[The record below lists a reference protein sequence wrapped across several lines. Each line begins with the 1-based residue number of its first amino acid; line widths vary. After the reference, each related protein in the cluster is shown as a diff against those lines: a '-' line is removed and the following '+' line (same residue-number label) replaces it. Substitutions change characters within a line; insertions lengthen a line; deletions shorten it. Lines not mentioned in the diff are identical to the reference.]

1 MKKISLSIMALA
13 GSCLLVS
20 FISKN
25 KTIEYTTLPSTSCD
39 TSIVYY
45 KQQVEPLL
53 NSNCA
58 MCHNPQNK
66 KHADGV
72 YLDTYENLK
81 ASIHVFTKEGVVI
94 NELERVISRGKMP
107 PKSHPALTAAQ
118 KAIFLKWIQQG
129 MQNNSCEE
137 TAAVAST
144 ELTYE
149 NNVAPILQKYCY
161 GCHSGPKAA
170 NGINLS
176 DSFTVVA
183 LIKSDLL
190 IKAITHAEGAKPM
203 PSPTEKLSEA
213 DIATI
218 KAWAAGEMR

>member
-1 MKKISLSIMALA
+1 MKKISISIMALV

-20 FISKN
+20 FISKKQTN
-25 KTIEYTTLPSTSCD
+25 DYTTLPATQCD
-39 TSIVYY
+39 TSVVYY

-53 NSNCA
+53 QANCA
-58 MCHNPQNK
+58 ICHNPQNK

-81 ASIHVFTKEGVVI
+81 ATIHVFSKGGVVI
-94 NELERVISRGKMP
+94 NEMEQMISKGKMP
-107 PKSHPALTAAQ
+107 PKSHPALTLAQ
-118 KAIFLKWIQQG
+118 KAVFLKWIQQG
-129 MQNNSCEE
+129 MQNNSCDE
-137 TAAVAST
+137 TTVVASA

-149 NNVAPILQKYCY
+149 NNVAPILQNHCY
-161 GCHSGPKAA
+161 GCHSGPNPA

-176 DSFTVVA
+176 DSFTVIA

-203 PSPTEKLSEA
+203 PSPTEKLSDA
-213 DIATI
+213 DIETI
-218 KAWAAGEMR
+218 KAWAAGEMK

>member
-1 MKKISLSIMALA
+1 
-13 GSCLLVS
+13 
-20 FISKN
+20 
-25 KTIEYTTLPSTSCD
+25 
-39 TSIVYY
+39 
-45 KQQVEPLL
+45 
-53 NSNCA
+53 
-58 MCHNPQNK
+58 MCHNSQNK
-66 KHADGV
+66 KQSDGI

-81 ASIHVFTKEGVVI
+81 ASIHVFTKNGVTI
-94 NELERVISRGKMP
+94 NEMERVISKGRMP

-118 KAIFLKWIQQG
+118 KAVFLKWIQQG

-137 TAAVAST
+137 SAAVAST

-161 GCHSGPKAA
+161 GCHSGPQGAG
-170 NGINLS
+170 GINLT

-190 IKAITHAEGAKPM
+190 IKAITHAEGARPM
-203 PSPTEKLSEA
+203 PSRDEKLSEA

-218 KAWAAGEMR
+218 KAWAAGEMK

>member
-1 MKKISLSIMALA
+1 MKKLSISIMVLA

-25 KTIEYTTLPSTSCD
+25 KANDYTSLPSTQCD
-39 TSIVYY
+39 TSVVYY

-53 NSNCA
+53 QANCA
-58 MCHNPQNK
+58 ICHNPQNK

-81 ASIHVFTKEGVVI
+81 ASIHIFNKGGIVI
-94 NELERVISRGKMP
+94 NEMEQVISKGKMP
-107 PKSHPALTAAQ
+107 PKSHPALTPVQ
-118 KAIFLKWIQQG
+118 KAVFLKWIQQG
-129 MQNNSCEE
+129 MQNNSCDE
-137 TAAVAST
+137 TNMAVNT

-149 NNVAPILQKYCY
+149 NSVVTILQNHCY

-218 KAWAAGEMR
+218 KAWAAGDMK

>member
-1 MKKISLSIMALA
+1 MKKISISIMALV

-25 KTIEYTTLPSTSCD
+25 KTIEYTALPSAPCD
-39 TSIVYY
+39 TSVVYY

-53 NSNCA
+53 NSNCV

-66 KHADGV
+66 KQADGI

-81 ASIHVFTKEGVVI
+81 ASIHVFNREGVTI
-94 NELERVISRGKMP
+94 NEMERVISRGKMP
-107 PKSHPALTAAQ
+107 PRSHPALTAVQ

-129 MQNNSCEE
+129 MQNNNCEE
-137 TAAVAST
+137 TTVVAST

-161 GCHSGPKAA
+161 GCHNGPQGAG
-170 NGINLS
+170 GINLS

-183 LIKSDLL
+183 LIKSELL

-203 PSPTEKLSEA
+203 PSATEKLSEA

-218 KAWAAGEMR
+218 KAWAAGEMK

>member
-1 MKKISLSIMALA
+1 MKKISISIVALV
-13 GSCLLVS
+13 GSCLLFS

-25 KTIEYTTLPSTSCD
+25 KTTNYLTLPSTQCD
-39 TSIVYY
+39 TTVVYY

-53 NSNCA
+53 NANCA
-58 MCHNPQNK
+58 ICHNPQNK
-66 KHADGV
+66 KHADGI

-81 ASIHVFTKEGVVI
+81 ASIRIFNKNGVQI
-94 NELERVISRGKMP
+94 NEMEQVIAKGKMP

-129 MQNNSCEE
+129 MQNNSCED
-137 TAAVAST
+137 TAALAST
-144 ELTYE
+144 ELTYA
-149 NNVAPILQKYCY
+149 NNVVPILEKYCY
-161 GCHSGPKAA
+161 GCHSGVQAA

-203 PSPTEKLSEA
+203 PSPEYKLSDA

-218 KAWAAGEMR
+218 KAWAAGDMK